1 MSSSFSSSGAP
12 SSEKKSNSTSSIYNI
27 KNPAIRRIQGD
38 LRELQ
43 RAMQHTNEYHAAPLE
58 DNLFEWHFTIR
69 GSPDSD
75 FYGGKFNLK
84 RRSIEISRL
93 VAQ

>member
-1 MSSSFSSSGAP
+1 MNSSFSSP
-12 SSEKKSNSTSSIYNI
+12 EKKSTSSIYNI
-27 KNPAIRRIQGD
+27 KNPAIKRIQGD

-84 RRSIEISRL
+84 NVDRSIEISRL
-93 VAQ
+93 VGQ